1 MPPRQIIEFLENQKV
16 PYEVFAHE
24 RAYTAQGVTA
34 AAHVRGRDFAKVVIV
49 KAAEGRQVMA
59 VIPGP
64 RHVDLDALGGLL
76 GSRVELAREE
86 EFAGLFPGCELGAE
100 PPFGNLYGLQVYA
113 DESLHRDPDVV
124 FNAGNHNEVI
134 RMKWLDYERVVHPVV
149 AALSKPN

>member
-16 PYEVFAHE
+16 PYEVLVHD

-49 KAAEGRQVMA
+49 KAADGRRAMA

-64 RHVDLDALGGLL
+64 RHVDLNALGGLL
-76 GSRVELAREE
+76 GSPVELAREE
-86 EFAGLFPGCELGAE
+86 DFGALFPGCELGAE
-100 PPFGNLYGLQVYA
+100 PPLGNLYGLPVYA
-113 DESLHRDPDVV
+113 DASLRRDADVV

-134 RMKWLDYERVVHPVV
+134 RMKMLDYERVVHPVV
-149 AALSKPN
+149 AALSKPS